1 MFFSH
6 LECSVPCGAG
16 PCDPRQIHHRCVCGA
31 PLLARYDLT
40 AAKRWPKSTLAGRE
54 SSMWRYREILP
65 LLQSTK
71 GVDPPVTLGEGWT
84 PLLRARRLGS
94 TLGLR
99 RLYIKDDS
107 LNPTGSFKARGA
119 STAVTRALHLGAR
132 AIVAASCGQAGPA
145 VAAYGARAALPVR
158 VFTAR
163 DVKPAFSTAAA
174 FHGAE
179 VTSVDGGA
187 VEADRAAAAFAAA
200 GGACDLSA
208 FSEPYRIEGKK
219 TIGYEI
225 AEQLGWEVPDW
236 IICPAASGTAFVG
249 LWKAFTEMASL
260 GWIDPVRRP
269 HIVAVQA
276 AGSAPIVRAVGS
288 DSERIEPWE
297 SAARTLA
304 DDLRVTE
311 PIGGPL
317 VLRAIRES
325 AGAAIGVGD
334 AEMVAEMKSL
344 ARLEGVSAA
353 PGGGATVHALRVLAA
368 ESRIKP
374 HDTVVLV
381 NPATAGGYAIG

>member
-1 MFFSH
+1 
-6 LECSVPCGAG
+6 
-16 PCDPRQIHHRCVCGA
+16 
-31 PLLARYDLT
+31 
-40 AAKRWPKSTLAGRE
+40 
-54 SSMWRYREILP
+54 MWRYREILP
-65 LLQSTK
+65 LLQSLK
-71 GVDPPVTLGEGWT
+71 GLDPPVTLGEGWT

-99 RLYIKDDS
+99 RLYIKDES

-119 STAVTRALHLGAR
+119 SAAVTRALHLGAR
-132 AIVAASCGQAGPA
+132 SIAAASGGHAGAA
-145 VAAYGARAALPVR
+145 VAVYGARAALSVR
-158 VFTAR
+158 LFTPK
-163 DVKPAFSTAAA
+163 DVKPAFATTGA

-179 VTSVDGGA
+179 VTTVDGTLA
-187 VEADRAAAAFAAA
+187 DADRAAAAFASDGAA
-200 GGACDLSA
+200 YDVSA

-225 AEQLGWEVPDW
+225 AEQLAWEVPDW
-236 IICPAASGTAFVG
+236 IICPAASGTAFIG

-276 AGSAPIVRAVGS
+276 AGCAPIVRAVGS
-288 DSERIEPWE
+288 GSDRIDPWE
-297 SAARTLA
+297 SASVRTLA

-311 PIGGPL
+311 PVGGPL

-325 AGAAIGVGD
+325 GGAATGVGD
-334 AEMVAEMKSL
+334 AEMMAEMKTL

-353 PGGGATVHALRVLAA
+353 PGGGATVHALRVLTV
-368 ESRIKP
+368 EGRIKP

-381 NPATAGGYAIG
+381 NPATAGAYAV

>member
-1 MFFSH
+1 M
-6 LECSVPCGAG
+6 
-16 PCDPRQIHHRCVCGA
+16 CGA

-54 SSMWRYREILP
+54 PSMWRYREILP

-71 GVDPPVTLGEGWT
+71 GIDPPVTLGEGWT
-84 PLLRARRLGS
+84 PLLRARRLGA

-99 RLYIKDDS
+99 RLYIKDEG

-119 STAVTRALHLGAR
+119 SAAVTRALHLGAR
-132 AIVAASCGQAGPA
+132 AIVAASNGHAGAA

-158 VFTAR
+158 VFAPK
-163 DVKPAFSTAAA
+163 DVKPAFATAAA

-179 VTSVDGGA
+179 VTAVDGGSSD
-187 VEADRAAAAFAAA
+187 ADRASAAFAAE
-200 GGACDLSA
+200 GGACNLSA
-208 FSEPYRIEGKK
+208 FSEPYRLEGKK

-236 IICPAASGTAFVG
+236 IICPAASGTAFVA

-276 AGSAPIVRAVGS
+276 AGCAPIVRAVGS
-288 DSERIEPWE
+288 GSERIEPWE
-297 SAARTLA
+297 SAARTLG

-325 AGAAIGVGD
+325 GGAAIGVGD
-334 AEMVAEMKSL
+334 AEMVAEMKTL
-344 ARLEGVSAA
+344 ARLEGVAAA
-353 PGGGATVHALRVLAA
+353 PGGGATLHALRVLAA
-368 ESRIKP
+368 ENRIKP

-381 NPATAGGYAIG
+381 SPAVAGGYAV

>member
-1 MFFSH
+1 MATFFSH

-71 GVDPPVTLGEGWT
+71 GIDPPVTLGEGWT

-94 TLGLR
+94 TLALR
-99 RLYIKDDS
+99 RLYIKDES
-107 LNPTGSFKARGA
+107 LNPARSFKARGA
-119 STAVTRALHLGAR
+119 SAAVTRALHLGAR
-132 AIVAASCGQAGPA
+132 TIVAASNGHAGIA
-145 VAAYGARAALPVR
+145 IAAYGARAALSVR
-158 VFTAR
+158 VFTPG
-163 DVKPAFSTAAA
+163 DVKASFTAATA
-174 FHGAE
+174 LHGAE
-179 VTSVDGGA
+179 VTTVDGGS
-187 VEADRAAAAFAAA
+187 VDADRAAAAFAAEN
-200 GGACDLSA
+200 GGYDLSA
-208 FSEPYRIEGKK
+208 FSEPYRLEGTK
-219 TIGYEI
+219 TVGYEI

-236 IICPAASGTAFVG
+236 IICPAASGTALVG

-276 AGSAPIVRAVGS
+276 AGCAPIVRTVGS
-288 DSERIEPWE
+288 GSDRVDAWE
-297 SAARTLA
+297 SAARTTA

-311 PIGGPL
+311 PAGGAL

-325 AGAAIGVGD
+325 SGAAIGVGD
-334 AEMVAEMKSL
+334 AEMLAEMKML

-353 PGGGATVHALRVLAA
+353 PGGGATVHALRVLVS

-381 NPATAGGYAIG
+381 NPASSDY